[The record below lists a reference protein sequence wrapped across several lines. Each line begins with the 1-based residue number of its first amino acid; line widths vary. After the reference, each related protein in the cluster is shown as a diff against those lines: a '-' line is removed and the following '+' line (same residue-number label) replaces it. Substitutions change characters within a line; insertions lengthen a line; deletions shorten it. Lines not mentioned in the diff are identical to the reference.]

1 MLVIESCP
9 WINSII
15 ASFSTILSKYLP
27 LLYQLPHVYS
37 RKHIRSLF
45 LSPLTLYF
53 TLFSLL
59 FFCTLLVIVL
69 RFDLKKTLSFDLAI
83 INGEVV
89 SDFGS
94 ARVGCN
100 AKTGGIPA
108 QQPSS
113 NFTFCIMA
121 ENVDDQLAQLMS
133 LGFDIGICKEALSQ
147 TGNVQAATEWYAV
160 RLQAFRCNSLLTDV
174 LCRILDRQGGQSK
187 SPVLCLGQQPSNANP
202 YVDNLETRGEARVT
216 SRHDEQEAV
225 RLREKSAKMALE
237 SKRAKRQDKEVRRSD
252 AVLQQ

>member
-1 MLVIESCP
+1 
-9 WINSII
+9 
-15 ASFSTILSKYLP
+15 
-27 LLYQLPHVYS
+27 
-37 RKHIRSLF
+37 
-45 LSPLTLYF
+45 
-53 TLFSLL
+53 
-59 FFCTLLVIVL
+59 
-69 RFDLKKTLSFDLAI
+69 
-83 INGEVV
+83 
-89 SDFGS
+89 
-94 ARVGCN
+94 
-100 AKTGGIPA
+100 
-108 QQPSS
+108 
-113 NFTFCIMA
+113 
-121 ENVDDQLAQLMS
+121 MS

-252 AVLQQ
+252 AVLQQWLISSRRETKSFKKSKKIESTRSLFTERRMRLLNDAATKFWNPRRSKKKSRSKNGLIER